1 MENNYNNRDFEQF
14 VKQNA
19 DQYRMFPSEKV
30 WKNVHHALHTRR
42 RWYGLGL
49 TVLLLTA
56 GIVTWVMLSPSV
68 RNNGPIS
75 YNSIA
80 VSQNKPAEQKNTKTP
95 ILIAAG
101 KQEQADNKTHFVTT
115 ADKLNENLFISGRE
129 NNVTDYYENEK
140 NTVTPVLPNINEPV
154 VISSTSVQIELPA
167 KPAIAYNK
175 QTVPEKPVSNEILT
189 KAENMSPVISEN
201 KIAEK
206 KEVDKLPADEK
217 KDIYPLSIESVVN
230 SYKHQGS
237 GKKLS
242 WEVFISPTISY
253 RKLSE
258 NKAFVNSALGNTNTY
273 NYYTSV
279 ADINSLVTHKPD
291 IGIQLGFNAGY
302 PLSKSLKILAGLQ
315 FNVSKYD
322 IRVSYS
328 TGDVATIALNT
339 GGGANSVS
347 TISNYRNNTNGSKAD
362 WLRNFY
368 FSASVPVG
376 VELKLSGNSKTQLGV
391 IATVQPTFLL
401 SDRAYL
407 LTTDYK
413 NYAQVPSLSRKWNM
427 STGFEIYAGVS
438 TGNINWRIGPQ
449 VRYQLKSSY
458 VAKYP
463 FKEHLFDFGL
473 KLGVMLKK

>member
-1 MENNYNNRDFEQF
+1 MEDNFNNRDFEQF
-14 VKQNA
+14 VKENA
-19 DQYRMFPSEKV
+19 DQYRMFPSVKV
-30 WKNVHHALHTRR
+30 WRNVHHALHSRR

-49 TVLLLTA
+49 IVLLLTA

-68 RNNGPIS
+68 RNNESLAFIP
-75 YNSIA
+75 A
-80 VSQNKPAEQKNTKTP
+80 VASPGKPTEKENTKTP
-95 ILIAAG
+95 IFIATD
-101 KQEQADNKTHFVTT
+101 KPENNRTHFITT
-115 ADKLNENLFISGRE
+115 ADNLNKNLFISGDE
-129 NNVTDYYENEK
+129 NIVPVPNNDDKFTE
-140 NTVTPVLPNINEPV
+140 TPVLPNLNETAVVAPAVAPV
-154 VISSTSVQIELPA
+154 ELPA
-167 KPAIAYNK
+167 RPVVVYHKQAIAEKPASSEIA
-175 QTVPEKPVSNEILT
+175 VS
-189 KAENMSPVISEN
+189 KAKDNSPVISEN
-201 KIAEK
+201 INTENP
-206 KEVDKLPADEK
+206 VTDKYLSGEK
-217 KDIYPLSIESVVN
+217 KDIFPLTIESVVN
-230 SYKHQGS
+230 SYRHRRA

-242 WEVFISPTISY
+242 WEAFITPTISY

-258 NKAFVNSALGNTNTY
+258 NKAFINSALASNNIY

-291 IGIQLGFNAGY
+291 MGLQVGFNAGY
-302 PLSKSLKILAGLQ
+302 PLTKSLKILAGLQ

-322 IRVSYS
+322 IRVTYT

-347 TISNYRNNTNGSKAD
+347 TISNYRNYSSGSKAD
-362 WLRNFY
+362 WLRNYY

-376 VELKLSGNSKTQLGV
+376 IELKLSGNSKTQVGV
-391 IATVQPTFLL
+391 IGTVQPTYLL

-413 NYAQVPSLSRKWNM
+413 NYAEMPSLTRKWNINT
-427 STGFEIYAGVS
+427 SFEIYAGIS
-438 TGNINWRIGPQ
+438 TGKINWRVGPL

>member
-1 MENNYNNRDFEQF
+1 MENNFDNRDFEQF

-30 WKNVHHALHTRR
+30 WKNIHHTLHTRR

-49 TVLLLTA
+49 TVLLLTS

-68 RNNGPIS
+68 RNNG
-75 YNSIA
+75 SIANNPTA
-80 VSQNKPAEQKNTKTP
+80 VSQNKPAEQKNTRTP
-95 ILIAAG
+95 ILITAT
-101 KQEQADNKTHFVTT
+101 KPTDNKSHFITT
-115 ADKLNENLFISGRE
+115 ADKLNENLFISGNE
-129 NNVTDYYENEK
+129 NNVTDHNDYEK
-140 NTVTPVLPNINEPV
+140 NTVAAVLPTINEPV
-154 VISSTSVQIELPA
+154 VVSSSPAQIELPA
-167 KPAIAYNK
+167 KPALVYNK
-175 QTVPEKPVSNEILT
+175 QTKLEKPVSNEPLNKVNNT
-189 KAENMSPVISEN
+189 SPLISEN

-206 KEVDKLPADEK
+206 KETDNKLKVDEK

-230 SYKHQGS
+230 SYKHQRN

-242 WEVFISPTISY
+242 WEIFISPTISY

-258 NKAFVNSALGNTNTY
+258 NKDFINSSLANSNTY

-302 PLSKSLKILAGLQ
+302 PLTKSLKILAGLQ

-391 IATVQPTFLL
+391 IGTVQPTFLL

-413 NYAQVPSLSRKWNM
+413 NYAQVPSLSRKVNM
-427 STGFEIYAGVS
+427 STGFEIYAGIS

-449 VRYQLKSSY
+449 IRYQLKSSY

>member
-1 MENNYNNRDFEQF
+1 MEDNFNNRDFEQF

-30 WKNVHHALHTRR
+30 WKNIHHALHTRR
-42 RWYGLGL
+42 RWYGLAL
-49 TVLLLTA
+49 FVLLLTA

-68 RNNGPIS
+68 RSNGSLS
-75 YNSIA
+75 YNPAA
-80 VSQNKPAEQKNTKTP
+80 VSQSKLTEKTITKTP
-95 ILIAAG
+95 ILIAAD
-101 KQEQADNKTHFVTT
+101 KPADNKSHFITT
-115 ADKLNENLFISGRE
+115 ADNLNENLFISVPASSLTD
-129 NNVTDYYENEK
+129 NNNNEK
-140 NTVTPVLPNINEPV
+140 NEISAAFQNINEPV
-154 VISSTSVQIELPA
+154 IVTPSVQVELPA
-167 KPAIAYNK
+167 KPALVYNK
-175 QTVPEKPVSNEILT
+175 QTIPIKQQAVNNNSDLVKSSVPL
-189 KAENMSPVISEN
+189 ISEN
-201 KIAEK
+201 KNADKNVPEINPVAEK
-206 KEVDKLPADEK
+206 R
-217 KDIYPLSIESVVN
+217 DIYPLSIESVVN
-230 SYKHQGS
+230 SYKHQRT

-242 WEVFISPTISY
+242 WEAFITPTISY
-253 RKLSE
+253 RRLSE
-258 NKAFVNSALGNTNTY
+258 NKTFVNSAQATT

-291 IGIQLGFNAGY
+291 IGMQFGFNAGY
-302 PLSKSLKILAGLQ
+302 PLTKSLKILAGIQ

-347 TISNYRNNTNGSKAD
+347 TISNYRNNSNGSRAD
-362 WLRNFY
+362 WLRNYY

-391 IATVQPTFLL
+391 IGTVQPSYIL

-407 LTTDYK
+407 LSTDYK
-413 NYAQVPSLSRKWNM
+413 NYAQVPSLTRKWNM
-427 STGFEIYAGVS
+427 STSFEIYAGVS

>member
-1 MENNYNNRDFEQF
+1 MEDNFNNRDFEQF

-30 WKNVHHALHTRR
+30 WNNIHHALHTRR

-49 TVLLLTA
+49 IVLILTA

-68 RNNGPIS
+68 RNNESLS
-75 YNSIA
+75 YNPTA
-80 VSQNKPAEQKNTKTP
+80 GSQSKPTEKIITKTP
-95 ILIAAG
+95 ILIAAD
-101 KQEQADNKTHFVTT
+101 KPADNKSHFVTT
-115 ADKLNENLFISGRE
+115 ADNLYENLFIPVPPGSL
-129 NNVTDYYENEK
+129 TDNINNEK
-140 NTVTPVLPNINEPV
+140 NEVSVALQNINESVATPP
-154 VISSTSVQIELPA
+154 SVQIELPA
-167 KPAIAYNK
+167 KPAVVNK
-175 QTVPEKPVSNEILT
+175 QIIPDKQLVINNSTDLVKGNVSL
-189 KAENMSPVISEN
+189 ISEN
-201 KIAEK
+201 KNVPEIKPVAEK
-206 KEVDKLPADEK
+206 EDM
-217 KDIYPLSIESVVN
+217 YPMSIESVVN
-230 SYKHQGS
+230 SYKHKRT

-242 WEVFISPTISY
+242 WEVFITPTVSY

-258 NKAFVNSALGNTNTY
+258 NKAFVNSSQVNNNAN

-291 IGIQLGFNAGY
+291 MGIQLGLNAGY
-302 PLSKSLKILAGLQ
+302 PLTKSLKIIAGLQ

-328 TGDVATIALNT
+328 NGDVATIALNT

-347 TISNYRNNTNGSKAD
+347 TISNYRNNSNGSKAD
-362 WLRNFY
+362 WLRNYY

-376 VELKLSGNSKTQLGV
+376 AELKLSGNNKTQIG
-391 IATVQPTFLL
+391 IIGTIQPSYVL

-407 LTTDYK
+407 LSTDYK
-413 NYAQVPSLSRKWNM
+413 NYAEVPSLTRKWNINT
-427 STGFEIYAGVS
+427 SFEIYAGVS
-438 TGNINWRIGPQ
+438 TGKINWRIGPQ

-458 VAKYP
+458 LAKYP

>member
-1 MENNYNNRDFEQF
+1 MEDNFNNRDFEQF

-30 WKNVHHALHTRR
+30 WKNIHHALHTRR

-49 TVLLLTA
+49 IVLLITA

-68 RNNGPIS
+68 RNNESLS
-75 YNSIA
+75 YNPTG
-80 VSQNKPAEQKNTKTP
+80 VSQSKPTEKIITKTP
-95 ILIAAG
+95 ILIAAD
-101 KQEQADNKTHFVTT
+101 KPAYNKSHFVTT
-115 ADKLNENLFISGRE
+115 ADNLNENLFISVPASSLTD
-129 NNVTDYYENEK
+129 NNNEK
-140 NTVTPVLPNINEPV
+140 NDISTALQNINEPV
-154 VISSTSVQIELPA
+154 VVPPSVQIELPA
-167 KPAIAYNK
+167 KPAVVYNK
-175 QTVPEKPVSNEILT
+175 QIIPGKQQAINNSLDLVKSNVSL
-189 KAENMSPVISEN
+189 ISEN
-201 KIAEK
+201 KNADKNVSEINPVAEK
-206 KEVDKLPADEK
+206 GDM
-217 KDIYPLSIESVVN
+217 YPLSIESVVN
-230 SYKHQGS
+230 SYKHQRT

-242 WEVFISPTISY
+242 WEVFITPTVSY

-258 NKAFVNSALGNTNTY
+258 NKAFVNSARVNNNTN

-347 TISNYRNNTNGSKAD
+347 TISNYRNNSNGSKAD

-376 VELKLSGNSKTQLGV
+376 AELKLTGNNKTQLGV
-391 IATVQPTFLL
+391 IATVQPTYIL

-407 LTTDYK
+407 LSTDYK
-413 NYAQVPSLSRKWNM
+413 NYAQVPSLTRKWNM
-427 STGFEIYAGVS
+427 STSFEIYAGVS
-438 TGNINWRIGPQ
+438 TGKINWRIGPQ

-458 VAKYP
+458 LAKYP

>member
-1 MENNYNNRDFEQF
+1 MEDNFNNSDFEQF

-30 WKNVHHALHTRR
+30 WKNIHYALHTRR

-68 RNNGPIS
+68 RSNGALS
-75 YNSIA
+75 YNA
-80 VSQNKPAEQKNTKTP
+80 AGVSQNKPTEQKNTKTP
-95 ILIAAG
+95 ILIT
-101 KQEQADNKTHFVTT
+101 ADKPADDKTHFITT
-115 ADKLNENLFISGRE
+115 ADNLNKNLFISGTE
-129 NNVTDYYENEK
+129 NNVTDNNDYEK
-140 NTVTPVLPNINEPV
+140 NTVSPVLPNINEPDV
-154 VISSTSVQIELPA
+154 SSSSSVQIELPA
-167 KPAIAYNK
+167 KPAFIYNK
-175 QTVPEKPVSNEILT
+175 QTIPEKPVSNEIVN
-189 KAENMSPVISEN
+189 KVKNISPLISEN
-201 KIAEK
+201 KNADKNVPEINPVAEK
-206 KEVDKLPADEK
+206 G
-217 KDIYPLSIESVVN
+217 DIYPLSIESVVN
-230 SYKHQGS
+230 SYKHQRT

-242 WEVFISPTISY
+242 WEAYITPTISY

-258 NKAFVNSALGNTNTY
+258 NKAFINSAQATNNTT

-291 IGIQLGFNAGY
+291 MGIQLGFNAGY
-302 PLSKSLKILAGLQ
+302 PLTKSLKIVAGLQ

-347 TISNYRNNTNGSKAD
+347 TISNYRNTSNGTKAD

-376 VELKLSGNSKTQLGV
+376 VELKLSGNNKAQLGV
-391 IATVQPTFLL
+391 IGTVQPTYIL

-413 NYAQVPSLSRKWNM
+413 NYAEVPSLTRKWNM
-427 STGFEIYAGVS
+427 STSFEIYAGVS
-438 TGNINWRIGPQ
+438 TGKINWRVGPQ

>member
-1 MENNYNNRDFEQF
+1 MENNFNNRDFEQF

-75 YNSIA
+75 FNSAA
-80 VSQNKPAEQKNTKTP
+80 VSQNKPAEQNNTKAP
-95 ILIAAG
+95 ILIATN
-101 KQEQADNKTHFVTT
+101 KPADNKTHFVTT
-115 ADKLNENLFISGRE
+115 ADKLNENLFITGRD
-129 NNVTDYYENEK
+129 NDVTDYENEQ
-140 NTVTPVLPNINEPV
+140 NRITAVLPNINEPV
-154 VISSTSVQIELPA
+154 AISSSPVQIELPA

-175 QTVPEKPVSNEILT
+175 QTVSEKPVSNEMLT
-189 KAENMSPVISEN
+189 KAENISPLISEN
-201 KIAEK
+201 KIVEN
-206 KEVDKLPADEK
+206 KEADKLPADEK

-230 SYKHQGS
+230 SYQHHRN

-258 NKAFVNSALGNTNTY
+258 NKAFINSALANTNTY

-291 IGIQLGFNAGY
+291 IGIQVGFNAGY
-302 PLSKSLKILAGLQ
+302 PLSKSIKILAGLQ

-376 VELKLSGNSKTQLGV
+376 IELKLSGNNKTQVGV
-391 IATVQPTFLL
+391 IGTVQPTFLL

-413 NYAQVPSLSRKWNM
+413 NYAQVPSLSRKLNM
-427 STGFEIYAGVS
+427 STGFEIYAGIS

>member
-1 MENNYNNRDFEQF
+1 MENNFNNRDFEQF

-49 TVLLLTA
+49 TVLLLTT

-68 RNNGPIS
+68 RNNESLS
-75 YNSIA
+75 YNSSA
-80 VSQNKPAEQKNTKTP
+80 VSQTKPTEQKNTKTP
-95 ILIAAG
+95 ILIAAN
-101 KQEQADNKTHFVTT
+101 KPANNKTHFVTT
-115 ADKLNENLFISGRE
+115 ADNLKENLFISGHE
-129 NNVTDYYENEK
+129 NNVTDYNDYEK
-140 NTVTPVLPNINEPV
+140 NTVTPVLPNQNESI
-154 VISSTSVQIELPA
+154 VISSSPVQIDLPA
-167 KPAIAYNK
+167 KTAFVYNK
-175 QTVPEKPVSNEILT
+175 QTVPEKPVSNEIINKT
-189 KAENMSPVISEN
+189 KNISPLISEN
-201 KIAEK
+201 IIAEK
-206 KEVDKLPADEK
+206 KETDKTRVDEK

-230 SYKHQGS
+230 SYKHQHT

-242 WEVFISPTISY
+242 WEVFITPTISY

-258 NKAFVNSALGNTNTY
+258 NKAFVNSAQANNNIY

-347 TISNYRNNTNGSKAD
+347 TISNYRNNSNGSKAD

-391 IATVQPTFLL
+391 IGTVQPTFLL

-413 NYAQVPSLSRKWNM
+413 NYAEVPSLSRKWNM
-427 STGFEIYAGVS
+427 STSFEIYAGVS
-438 TGNINWRIGPQ
+438 TGKINWRIGPQ

-463 FKEHLFDFGL
+463 FKEHLFDFGI
-473 KLGVMLKK
+473 KMGVMLKK

>member
-1 MENNYNNRDFEQF
+1 MEDNFNNRDFEQF

-30 WKNVHHALHTRR
+30 WKNIHHALHTRR

-49 TVLLLTA
+49 IVLLLTA

-68 RNNGPIS
+68 RNNGSLS
-75 YNSIA
+75 YNPTGG
-80 VSQNKPAEQKNTKTP
+80 SQSKPTEKIITKTP
-95 ILIAAG
+95 ILIAAD
-101 KQEQADNKTHFVTT
+101 KPADNKSHFVTT
-115 ADKLNENLFISGRE
+115 ADNLNENLFISMPASGL
-129 NNVTDYYENEK
+129 TDNTNNEK
-140 NTVTPVLPNINEPV
+140 NEVSTAFQNLNEPV
-154 VISSTSVQIELPA
+154 VAPLSVQVELST
-167 KPAIAYNK
+167 KPAVVYNK
-175 QTVPEKPVSNEILT
+175 QIIPGKQQAVINSIDLVKSSVPLILENKNANKNVPEINPV
-189 KAENMSPVISEN
+189 
-201 KIAEK
+201 AEK
-206 KEVDKLPADEK
+206 GDN
-217 KDIYPLSIESVVN
+217 YPLSIESVVN
-230 SYKHQGS
+230 SYKHHRT

-242 WEVFISPTISY
+242 WEAYITPTISY
-253 RKLSE
+253 RRLSE
-258 NKAFVNSALGNTNTY
+258 NKAFVNSAQASNNIY

-291 IGIQLGFNAGY
+291 IGMQLGINAGY
-302 PLSKSLKILAGLQ
+302 PLTKSLKIIAGLQ

-322 IRVSYS
+322 IRVTYS

-347 TISNYRNNTNGSKAD
+347 TISNYRNNSNGSKAD
-362 WLRNFY
+362 WLRNYY

-376 VELKLSGNSKTQLGV
+376 VELKLTGNKKIQVGV
-391 IATVQPTFLL
+391 IGTVQPTYLL

-413 NYAQVPSLSRKWNM
+413 NYAQVPSLTRKWNM
-427 STGFEIYAGVS
+427 STSFEIYAGVT
-438 TGNINWRIGPQ
+438 TGKINWRIGPQ

>member
-1 MENNYNNRDFEQF
+1 MEDNFNNRDFEQF

-19 DQYRMFPSEKV
+19 DQYRMFPSVKV
-30 WKNVHHALHTRR
+30 WKNIHHALHTRR

-49 TVLLLTA
+49 IVLLLTA

-68 RNNGPIS
+68 RNNESLSFTP
-75 YNSIA
+75 A
-80 VSQNKPAEQKNTKTP
+80 VLSQSNPTEKENIKTP
-95 ILIAAG
+95 ILIAAD
-101 KQEQADNKTHFVTT
+101 KPEDNQTHFITT
-115 ADKLNENLFISGRE
+115 ADNLNKNLFISGDE
-129 NNVTDYYENEK
+129 NIVSVTDNDDK
-140 NTVTPVLPNINEPV
+140 FTGTPVLPTLNESA
-154 VISSTSVQIELPA
+154 VISPAVTPVELPA
-167 KPAIAYNK
+167 RPVLVYNKHTITEKPASNEIVNK
-175 QTVPEKPVSNEILT
+175 AKENSSLISENINTEKPVT
-189 KAENMSPVISEN
+189 
-201 KIAEK
+201 
-206 KEVDKLPADEK
+206 DKYLSGEK
-217 KDIYPLSIESVVN
+217 KDIFPLTIESVVN
-230 SYKHQGS
+230 SYKHRRT

-242 WEVFISPTISY
+242 WEVFITPSISY

-258 NKAFVNSALGNTNTY
+258 NKAFINSALASNNIY

-291 IGIQLGFNAGY
+291 MGIQLGFNAGY

-322 IRVSYS
+322 IRVTYS

-347 TISNYRNNTNGSKAD
+347 TISNYRNNSSGSKAD
-362 WLRNFY
+362 WLRNYY

-376 VELKLSGNSKTQLGV
+376 VELKLAGNNKTQLGV
-391 IATVQPTFLL
+391 IGTVQPTFLL

-413 NYAQVPSLSRKWNM
+413 NYAEMPSLTRKWNINT
-427 STGFEIYAGVS
+427 SFEIYAGLS
-438 TGNINWRIGPQ
+438 TGKINWRVGPL

>member
-1 MENNYNNRDFEQF
+1 MEENFNNRDFEQF

-30 WKNVHHALHTRR
+30 WKNIHHVLHTRR

-68 RNNGPIS
+68 RNNESLS
-75 YNSIA
+75 YNQTGG
-80 VSQNKPAEQKNTKTP
+80 SQSKPTEKIITKTP
-95 ILIAAG
+95 ILIAADKPAG
-101 KQEQADNKTHFVTT
+101 NKSHFVTT
-115 ADKLNENLFISGRE
+115 ADNLNENLFISVPASSLTD
-129 NNVTDYYENEK
+129 NNNEK
-140 NTVTPVLPNINEPV
+140 NKIYTALQNIDESV
-154 VISSTSVQIELPA
+154 VVPRSVQIELPA
-167 KPAIAYNK
+167 KPALVYNK
-175 QTVPEKPVSNEILT
+175 QIIPGKQQAITNNLDLVKSNI
-189 KAENMSPVISEN
+189 SPISEN
-201 KIAEK
+201 KNVPEINPVAEK
-206 KEVDKLPADEK
+206 GDL
-217 KDIYPLSIESVVN
+217 YPFSIESVVN
-230 SYKHQGS
+230 SYRHQRT

-242 WEVFISPTISY
+242 WEIFLSPTISY

-258 NKAFVNSALGNTNTY
+258 NKAFINSTQVNNNIN
-273 NYYTSV
+273 NYYSSV

-291 IGIQLGFNAGY
+291 IGIQSGFNAGY

-328 TGDVATIALNT
+328 TGDVATIVLNT

-347 TISNYRNNTNGSKAD
+347 TISNYRNNSNGSKAD
-362 WLRNFY
+362 WLRNLY
-368 FSASVPVG
+368 FSASFPVG
-376 VELKLSGNSKTQLGV
+376 LELKLSGKNKTQLGV
-391 IATVQPTFLL
+391 IGTIQPTYLL

-413 NYAQVPSLSRKWNM
+413 NYAEVPSLSRKWNM

-473 KLGVMLKK
+473 KLGIMLKK

>member
-1 MENNYNNRDFEQF
+1 MENNFNNRDFEQF

-75 YNSIA
+75 YNSTA
-80 VSQNKPAEQKNTKTP
+80 VSQNKPTEQKITKTP
-95 ILIAAG
+95 ILIAAN
-101 KQEQADNKTHFVTT
+101 KPADNKTHFVTT
-115 ADKLNENLFISGRE
+115 ADKLNENLFITG
-129 NNVTDYYENEK
+129 NDNDVTDYNNESEK
-140 NTVTPVLPNINEPV
+140 NTVTPVLTNINEPV
-154 VISSTSVQIELPA
+154 IISSASVQIELPA
-167 KPAIAYNK
+167 KPVIAYNK
-175 QTVPEKPVSNEILT
+175 QAIHEKPVSNETLT
-189 KAENMSPVISEN
+189 KAENSSPVSSEN
-201 KIAEK
+201 RIAEE
-206 KEVDKLPADEK
+206 KEADKLPANEK
-217 KDIYPLSIESVVN
+217 KDVYPLSIESVVN
-230 SYKHQGS
+230 SYQHQRN

-258 NKAFVNSALGNTNTY
+258 NKAFINSAPANNNAN

-473 KLGVMLKK
+473 KLGVMLNK

>member
-1 MENNYNNRDFEQF
+1 MEDKFNNRDFEQF

-30 WKNVHHALHTRR
+30 WKNIHHTLHTRR
-42 RWYGLGL
+42 RWYALGL
-49 TVLLLTA
+49 TLLLLTV
-56 GIVTWVMLSPSV
+56 GIVTWVMVSPSA
-68 RNNGPIS
+68 ND
-75 YNSIA
+75 NSPLAQRIDSESTVLKKEIKTPA
-80 VSQNKPAEQKNTKTP
+80 SPVLIVAANPAETKNRFITTTDNLQKN
-95 ILIAAG
+95 
-101 KQEQADNKTHFVTT
+101 
-115 ADKLNENLFISGRE
+115 LF
-129 NNVTDYYENEK
+129 N
-140 NTVTPVLPNINEPV
+140 
-154 VISSTSVQIELPA
+154 SV
-167 KPAIAYNK
+167 PAI
-175 QTVPEKPVSNEILT
+175 
-189 KAENMSPVISEN
+189 
-201 KIAEK
+201 KIAENNDIDQPVTAETLPTAPETVIAVPTPHVDMPVKAAVITNKLNIPVKNDVTDKAANHVTDIDQLVSDMNMTDK
-206 KEVDKLPADEK
+206 KADEIK
-217 KDIYPLSIESVVN
+217 SAADKGEVYPLTIESVLN
-230 SYKHQGS
+230 SYKHQRK

-242 WEVFISPTISY
+242 WEIFVTPTVSY
-253 RKLSE
+253 RRLSE
-258 NKAFVNSALGNTNTY
+258 NKEFINSTQTSNNIY
-273 NYYTSV
+273 NYYNSV
-279 ADINSLVTHKPD
+279 ADINKLVTHKPD

-302 PLSKSLKILAGLQ
+302 PLTKSLKILAGLQ

-339 GGGANSVS
+339 GTGANSVS
-347 TISNYRNNTNGSKAD
+347 TISNYRNNSSGSKAD
-362 WLRNFY
+362 WLRNYY

-376 VELKLSGNSKTQLGV
+376 VELKLTGNNKTQVGV
-391 IATVQPTFLL
+391 IGTIQPSYIL

-413 NYAQVPSLSRKWNM
+413 NYAEVPSLTRKLNM
-427 STGFEIYAGVS
+427 SGSFEIYAGVS